1 MIVNYA
7 VLPSLTQTILRIMA
21 NMDFIAP
28 TGKYKDWNVY
38 KLSLIIV
45 DITDLFVKTYLPKF
59 GDRTVDQMVQAARSC
74 KQNIVEGSVD
84 AATSR
89 EMELTLTNVAKG
101 SLAELMQDYEDYM
114 RHHDL
119 TICQSRIPAYRRYGG
134 SQECMINRRFI

>member
-59 GDRTVDQMVQAARSC
+59 GDRTVDQMVLRQPEAANR
-74 KQNIVEGSVD
+74 I
-84 AATSR
+84 
-89 EMELTLTNVAKG
+89 
-101 SLAELMQDYEDYM
+101 SLRVRWMQ
-114 RHHDL
+114 RP
-119 TICQSRIPAYRRYGG
+119 RARW
-134 SQECMINRRFI
+134 N